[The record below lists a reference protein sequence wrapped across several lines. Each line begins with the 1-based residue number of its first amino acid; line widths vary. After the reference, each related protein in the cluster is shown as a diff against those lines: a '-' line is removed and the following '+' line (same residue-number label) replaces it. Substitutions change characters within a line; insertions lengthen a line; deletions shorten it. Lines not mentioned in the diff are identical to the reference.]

1 METDDKNQIKSRT
14 IENRSEDKF
23 SKDFHHK
30 KSISKVETIENQ
42 EEEEESNN
50 KSLRCLDCFSIPLLF
65 LNHSTHSMKL
75 KCESGH
81 NISIDVRDYVE
92 KGFAH
97 NFYNQICSQCKTKI
111 DVLTEK
117 KNYYC
122 KECNEI
128 FCRTCIKN
136 HNLIFNNNDNQN
148 LVHHFIN
155 LEKFDTTCVLHN
167 ETYDYFCLECNK
179 NICQYCYYSKHK
191 MHKMIDLD
199 DIILKRK
206 ELKRIKDNFKMEKE
220 NLNLVS
226 QLLKKLII
234 KLKKEINKILEYKE
248 AELKFKEST
257 INIYE
262 KKIDNYYIIK
272 NIKNLLFNTC
282 LIHIDK
288 NSTYLEQL
296 NYLYEYLNKDLTK
309 VSQDALASKK
319 SNSSLNSRL
328 TKGNL
333 SQDKSGNKLKKI
345 IRKDKKEKQN
355 KFNSDNSKSHSKNKV
370 KSYDKV
376 KHKNKIKDSG
386 NERNNI
392 IKHEKRSTMQL
403 ENTEILLDS
412 HLNKL
417 VVNKKMKNFKKAT
430 ILNDIKYFKTENN
443 INGSPNPLIKSADEY
458 RYSNLKNNTKLSRN
472 DLDDYN
478 SYKIKIKKI
487 KKNEEDKSID
497 KDREK
502 ETYCSTLTLS
512 ERENQNYINDN
523 NDIKVKSF
531 EINEREDKDI
541 LNENA
546 KNEFDKT
553 KAKKSKKSKKNM
565 KKVKKIKNKFVKEEN
580 GNSKI
585 GINNTSISTEKIKN
599 INNNIIVNINQ
610 SHPVNISLEKSVDK
624 NNLKDIEKEKIY
636 ERLKDRYKESEKY
649 EEEEFEKKPK
659 KKVEKENGNQK
670 EALIEKDKDKE
681 KERQKEKEKEKE
693 KGNER
698 EIEKSKGNDSI
709 QKENLNPYSKKIH
722 LIVNSNHIKDKK
734 EIKMKPIKAKIL
746 NKVSVENIKKE
757 ELSNQNSSN
766 SKNKPKNKDNEDITG
781 KDKKKDMTKSLEV
794 SNSIKKKINDMYR
807 HKKILNKS
815 SCKNISINFQMN
827 RSIDDFHS
835 YINLNESIKEDKKR
849 KQEIYKEPSFEKRRT
864 SLPFCTTRRLKI
876 FSFMGQKINKD
887 LLSEFKNEKN
897 DKVNIKINEDKS
909 SNNNEGKNLKTENE
923 KNNKNSYKSIKVD
936 ENDNVNQISIKK
948 GDNNLDSNSKNLTS
962 LNDSTPIEDRDLF
975 LSDGTTLNEFNKK
988 TLKLTV
994 KEYENTVYSL
1004 LEINPSIFA
1013 VGFLNGEIDIYDTK
1027 DIICLFSI
1035 LEHNSRINN
1044 MFLLNEHNTLLSS
1057 SFDYTM
1063 KKIKIIEEKKTY
1075 VVEFVFDGYDNIL
1088 YKGIELSNGQILSIS
1103 FGGIIN
1109 IWNKL
1114 TSKAYIRGQNNIIEN
1129 EEIYDIIEINNKL
1142 IAIST
1147 DENLHFYNLNLNKND
1162 CLSQNKVISDLD
1174 FKERNNMVLLN
1185 SNILGILLKNEIGL
1199 VDIAHRQVIHK
1210 CNIYGGKPETITMM
1224 KDNTVLV
1231 SVSNYNIKDYDEET
1245 IEKNNLNINKVMFLQ
1260 YELINNGLSFLIQKE
1275 EVSDKINSKDYCRI
1289 TSLIELNNGIV
1300 AFCTSGM
1307 EDGKM
1312 CGTISTFDY

>member
-14 IENRSEDKF
+14 IENKSEDKF

-30 KSISKVETIENQ
+30 KSSSKVETIENP
-42 EEEEESNN
+42 EEDEESNN
-50 KSLRCLDCFSIPLLF
+50 KSLRCFDCFSIPLLF
-65 LNHSTHSMKL
+65 LNHSTHSIKL

-81 NISIDVRDYVE
+81 NISIDVKDYVE
-92 KGFAH
+92 KGFAN

-136 HNLIFNNNDNQN
+136 HNVIFNNNDNQN
-148 LVHHFIN
+148 LVHHFIS

-179 NICQYCYYSKHK
+179 NICQYCYYSNHK

-234 KLKKEINKILEYKE
+234 KLKKEISKILEYKE

-282 LIHIDK
+282 LINIDK
-288 NSTYLEQL
+288 NSTYIEQL

-319 SNSSLNSRL
+319 SNSSLNSGL
-328 TKGNL
+328 LKSNL

-345 IRKDKKEKQN
+345 KSKDRKEKQN
-355 KFNSDNSKSHSKNKV
+355 KLNSDNSKSHSKNKV

-376 KHKNKIKDSG
+376 KHEIKNKDRG
-386 NERNNI
+386 NEKNNF

-403 ENTEILLDS
+403 ENTELLLDS

-443 INGSPNPLIKSADEY
+443 INANSNPLIKSADEY
-458 RYSNLKNNTKLSRN
+458 RYDNLKNNSKLSRN
-472 DLDDYN
+472 KLVDYN

-487 KKNEEDKSID
+487 KKNEEEKSID
-497 KDREK
+497 KDKEK
-502 ETYCSTLTLS
+502 ETYYSTLALS
-512 ERENQNYINDN
+512 ERENNNYINDN
-523 NDIKVKSF
+523 NDIKLKTF
-531 EINEREDKDI
+531 EINGKEEKEEKEKDTV
-541 LNENA
+541 NEIA
-546 KNEFDKT
+546 KNGIDKI
-553 KAKKSKKSKKNM
+553 KPKKSKKIM
-565 KKVKKIKNKFVKEEN
+565 KKMKKIKNKFVKEEN
-580 GNSKI
+580 DNSKI
-585 GINNTSISTEKIKN
+585 VINNTSISTEKIKN

-610 SHPVNISLEKSVDK
+610 NNPVNISLEKNIDK
-624 NNLKDIEKEKIY
+624 NELKDIEKEKIY
-636 ERLKDRYKESEKY
+636 ERLKDRYKESEKE
-649 EEEEFEKKPK
+649 EEEEFEKKSK
-659 KKVEKENGNQK
+659 KEIEKDNGNQK
-670 EALIEKDKDKE
+670 EILVEKDKE
-681 KERQKEKEKEKE
+681 KEKEKQKE

-698 EIEKSKGNDSI
+698 EIEKSKENDSI
-709 QKENLNPYSKKIH
+709 PKENLNPYSKKTH
-722 LIVNSNHIKDKK
+722 LIVNNNHIKDKK
-734 EIKMKPIKAKIL
+734 EIKMKPIKTKIL
-746 NKVSVENIKKE
+746 NKMSNETIKKE

-766 SKNKPKNKDNEDITG
+766 SKNKTKNKDNEDII
-781 KDKKKDMTKSLEV
+781 KKDTKKDIEKNLEI
-794 SNSIKKKINDMYR
+794 SKPIKKNINDMYR

-815 SCKNISINFQMN
+815 SWKNISINFQMN
-827 RSIDDFHS
+827 RSIEDFHS
-835 YINLNESIKEDKKR
+835 YFNLNESIKEDRKR
-849 KQEIYKEPSFEKRRT
+849 KQEIYKEPSFEKRRV
-864 SLPFCTTRRLKI
+864 SLPFYTNRSQKI
-876 FSFMGQKINKD
+876 FSFMGQKINRD
-887 LLSEFKNEKN
+887 LSSEFNNEKN
-897 DKVNIKINEDKS
+897 DKTNMKINEDK
-909 SNNNEGKNLKTENE
+909 NNNNKDKNIKNENE
-923 KNNKNSYKSIKVD
+923 KNNKNSYKNGKVD
-936 ENDNVNQISIKK
+936 ENENVNQISIIK
-948 GDNNLDSNSKNLTS
+948 GDNNLNSNSKTLKS

-994 KEYENTVYSL
+994 KEYENSVYSL

-1044 MFLLNEHNTLLSS
+1044 MFLLKEHNTLLSS

-1075 VVEFVFDGYDNIL
+1075 IVEFVFDGYDNIL

-1109 IWNKL
+1109 IWKNL

-1129 EEIYDIIEINNKL
+1129 EEIYDVIEINNKI

-1147 DENLHFYNLNLNKND
+1147 DENLHFYNLNINKND
-1162 CLSQNKVISDLD
+1162 CLIHNKVISDLD
-1174 FKERNNMVLLN
+1174 FKERNNMILLN

-1210 CNIYGGKPETITMM
+1210 CNIYGGKPETITKM
-1224 KDNTVLV
+1224 KDNTILV
-1231 SVSNYNIKDYDEET
+1231 SVSNYNIKDYDEESV
-1245 IEKNNLNINKVMFLQ
+1245 EKNNLNINKVMFLQ

>member
-1 METDDKNQIKSRT
+1 METDDKNQVKRRT
-14 IENRSEDKF
+14 IENKSEDKF
-23 SKDFHHK
+23 IKVSHHK
-30 KSISKVETIENQ
+30 KSSTKVETIENP
-42 EEEEESNN
+42 EEVESNN
-50 KSLRCLDCFSIPLLF
+50 KTLRCLNCFSIPLLF
-65 LNHSTHSMKL
+65 LNHSTHSMRL

-81 NISIDVRDYVE
+81 NISIDAKDYVE
-92 KGFAH
+92 NGFVN

-136 HNLIFNNNDNQN
+136 HNMIFNNNDNQN

-155 LEKFDTTCVLHN
+155 LEKYDTTCVWHN

-191 MHKMIDLD
+191 MHKVVDLD

-206 ELKRIKDNFKMEKE
+206 ELKKIKDNFKMEKE

-226 QLLKKLII
+226 QLLKKLFI

-248 AELKFKEST
+248 AELKFKENT

-262 KKIDNYYIIK
+262 KKIDNYFIIK

-282 LIHIDK
+282 IINIDK
-288 NSTYLEQL
+288 NSTYMEQL

-309 VSQDALASKK
+309 VNQNTLDSKK

-333 SQDKSGNKLKKI
+333 SHDKSGNKLNTI
-345 IRKDKKEKQN
+345 SSIDKKEKQN
-355 KFNSDNSKSHSKNKV
+355 KLNNDNSNSHSKDKV

-376 KHKNKIKDSG
+376 KYKIENQDSG
-386 NERNNI
+386 SAKNNF

-403 ENTEILLDS
+403 ENTELLLDS

-417 VVNKKMKNFKKAT
+417 VVSKKMKNFKKAT

-443 INGSPNPLIKSADEY
+443 VNANPNPLIKSADEY
-458 RYSNLKNNTKLSRN
+458 RYSNLKNNSKLSRN
-472 DLDDYN
+472 DLVDYN
-478 SYKIKIKKI
+478 KYKIKIKKM
-487 KKNEEDKSID
+487 KKNEEEKVID
-497 KDREK
+497 KDKEK

-512 ERENQNYINDN
+512 ERENQNYINNN
-523 NDIKVKSF
+523 NDIKVKPF
-531 EINEREDKDI
+531 EINGREEKDKDI
-541 LNENA
+541 VNEND
-546 KNEFDKT
+546 KNEIDKT
-553 KAKKSKKSKKNM
+553 KPKKSKKNM
-565 KKVKKIKNKFVKEEN
+565 KKVKKIKYKFTKEEN
-580 GNSKI
+580 DNSNI
-585 GINNTSISTEKIKN
+585 GNNTSTSIGKIKN

-610 SHPVNISLEKSVDK
+610 NNPVNINLEKSLDK
-624 NNLKDIEKEKIY
+624 SHLKDIEKQKLY
-636 ERLKDRYKESEKY
+636 ERLKDRYKESEK
-649 EEEEFEKKPK
+649 EEEEEKETEKKLK
-659 KKVEKENGNQK
+659 KKFEKENGNQK
-670 EALIEKDKDKE
+670 EALVEKD
-681 KERQKEKEKEKE
+681 KEKEKEKQKE
-693 KGNER
+693 KGKER
-698 EIEKSKGNDSI
+698 EIEKSKENDNI
-709 QKENLNPYSKKIH
+709 PKENLNPYSKKMH
-722 LIVNSNHIKDKK
+722 LIVNNNHIKDKK
-734 EIKMKPIKAKIL
+734 DFKMKPIKTKIL
-746 NKVSVENIKKE
+746 NKMSIETIKKDG
-757 ELSNQNSSN
+757 LSNQSSSN
-766 SKNKPKNKDNEDITG
+766 SKNKPKNKENENIIGNDI
-781 KDKKKDMTKSLEV
+781 KKDMMKNLEV
-794 SNSIKKKINDMYR
+794 SSPIKKNIYDMYR
-807 HKKILNKS
+807 HKKILNKPS
-815 SCKNISINFQMN
+815 LKNIPLNYQMN

-835 YINLNESIKEDKKR
+835 YFNLNESIKEDKKR
-849 KQEIYKEPSFEKRRT
+849 KQEIYKEPSLEKRRT
-864 SLPFCTTRRLKI
+864 SLPFCTTRRSKI
-876 FSFMGQKINKD
+876 FSFMGQKINRD
-887 LLSEFKNEKN
+887 LSNEFNNEKS
-897 DKVNIKINEDKS
+897 DKITKKLNMNKNSDNNKDK
-909 SNNNEGKNLKTENE
+909 NVENE
-923 KNNKNSYKSIKVD
+923 KNNKNGYKSGKA
-936 ENDNVNQISIKK
+936 EEKDNVNKIPINIE
-948 GDNNLDSNSKNLTS
+948 DNNVNYNSKNLVS
-962 LNDSTPIEDRDLF
+962 LNDSTPIEDKDLF

-1044 MFLLNEHNTLLSS
+1044 MFLLKDQNTFLSS
-1057 SFDYTM
+1057 CFDYTM
-1063 KKIKIIEEKKTY
+1063 KKIKIIEDKKTY
-1075 VVEFVFDGYDNIL
+1075 VVEFTFDGYDNII
-1088 YKGIELSNGQILSIS
+1088 YKGIELFNGKILSIS

-1114 TSKAYIRGQNNIIEN
+1114 TNKAYFRGQNNLIEN
-1129 EEIYDIIEINNKL
+1129 EEVYDVIEINNKL

-1147 DENLHFYNLNLNKND
+1147 DENLHFYNLNINKND
-1162 CLSQNKVISDLD
+1162 FLIHNKVISDLD
-1174 FKERNNMVLLN
+1174 FKERNNMILIN

-1224 KDNTVLV
+1224 KDNTILV

-1245 IEKNNLNINKVMFLQ
+1245 VEKNNLNINKVMFLQ
-1260 YELINNGLSFLIQKE
+1260 YELINNGLSFLIKKE